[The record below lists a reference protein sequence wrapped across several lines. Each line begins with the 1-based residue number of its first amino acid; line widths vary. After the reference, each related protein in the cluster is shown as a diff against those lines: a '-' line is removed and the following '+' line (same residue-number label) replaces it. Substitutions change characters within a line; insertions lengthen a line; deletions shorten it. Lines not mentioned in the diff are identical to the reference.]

1 MLLSMEQKRIPKPG
15 EIYRHFK
22 NRLYQIVTVASH
34 SETGEQLVIY
44 QALYGSYMTYARPLD
59 MFCSEVDRNKYPDVK
74 QKYRFEPV
82 DRQMLTPAS
91 ETKEEDVER
100 EDAEDFGQ
108 PAEVRLQKDAGR
120 SGMNEEVNPDLLK
133 FLEAGTYVE
142 KLEILKS
149 LKRKVSDRLIS
160 DIAVSLDVVADEGT
174 IEERYEA
181 VKHCLEANAK
191 FECNRLR

>member
-1 MLLSMEQKRIPKPG
+1 
-15 EIYRHFK
+15 
-22 NRLYQIVTVASH
+22 
-34 SETGEQLVIY
+34 
-44 QALYGSYMTYARPLD
+44 
-59 MFCSEVDRNKYPDVK
+59 
-74 QKYRFEPV
+74 
-82 DRQMLTPAS
+82 MLTPAS
-91 ETKEEDVER
+91 ETKEEDVEW
-100 EDAEDFGQ
+100 EYAEDFGQ

-174 IEERYEA
+174 I
-181 VKHCLEANAK
+181 
-191 FECNRLR
+191 